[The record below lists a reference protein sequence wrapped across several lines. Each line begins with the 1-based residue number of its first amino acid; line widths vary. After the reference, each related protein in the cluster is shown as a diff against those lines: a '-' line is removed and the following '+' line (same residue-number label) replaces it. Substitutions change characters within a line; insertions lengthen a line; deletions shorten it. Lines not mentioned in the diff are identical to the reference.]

1 MMAMNKSITDAKH
14 KSLEKNTKIDPKSG
28 QATRRVSKQQW
39 LKAALEVLASDGV
52 HAIRVMNLA
61 KTLNISKSG
70 FYWHFKNRDDLLKE
84 MKKYWTGRYSEQII
98 LKVSSLNSLVAEI
111 LLRAVQEFRGQQS
124 ARYDLAFALWAKRE
138 PSVRKL
144 VDQIR
149 DIRIAFI
156 KGILVDAGY
165 TGKELE
171 ARSRLFIVYFS
182 WSEVMYQQIATG
194 LEGEPLEKIVEIIC
208 GSGNGKS

>member
-1 MMAMNKSITDAKH
+1 MMAMNKPIPDARR
-14 KSLEKNTKIDPKSG
+14 KSLGEKKTDPESG
-28 QATRRVSKQQW
+28 RTTGGVSKQQW
-39 LKAALEVLASDGV
+39 LDAALEVLASDGV
-52 HAIRVMNLA
+52 HAIRVMSLA
-61 KTLNISKSG
+61 RTLNISKSG
-70 FYWHFKNRDDLLKE
+70 FYWHFKNRDDLLEE

-98 LKVSSLNSLVAEI
+98 LEVSSLNSLPAEK
-111 LLRAVQEFRGQQS
+111 LLRAVQEIRGQQS
-124 ARYDLAFALWAKRE
+124 ARYDLAFALWAKRK

-156 KGILVDAGY
+156 KGILVDAGHS
-165 TGKELE
+165 GKELE

-182 WSEVMYQQIATG
+182 WSEVMYQQTATG

-208 GSGNGKS
+208 GSGNGES